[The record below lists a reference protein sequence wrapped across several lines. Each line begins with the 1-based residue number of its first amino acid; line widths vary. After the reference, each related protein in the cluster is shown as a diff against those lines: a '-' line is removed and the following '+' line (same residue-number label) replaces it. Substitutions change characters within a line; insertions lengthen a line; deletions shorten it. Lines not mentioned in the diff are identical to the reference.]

1 MELNNTVNPKAAI
14 EALFPQ
20 SMDCGEGVEV
30 KPFSLATY
38 ALLEKLGSYII
49 FPHEPTQEETLR
61 SFYICTHEP
70 KEVFANLD
78 KLDELAFDW
87 ASKLTPKMVKTITDA
102 IFKQI
107 SIVKEAMPPDKEG
120 PEKNP
125 PQTDGSPA

>member
-20 SMDCGEGVEV
+20 SIDCGEGVEV

-38 ALLEKLGSYII
+38 ALLEKIGSYII

-61 SFYICTHEP
+61 SFYICTHDP
-70 KEVFANLD
+70 KEVFANLGD
-78 KLDELAFDW
+78 LDALAFDW
-87 ASKLTPKMVKTITDA
+87 ASKLTPKMVKTITEA

-107 SIVKEAMPPDKEG
+107 SIVKDAMPPEQEIDGK
-120 PEKNP
+120 KAV
-125 PQTDGSPA
+125 TDGSQV

>member
-20 SMDCGEGVEV
+20 SIDCGEGVEV

-38 ALLEKLGSYII
+38 ALLEKMGSYII

-61 SFYICTHEP
+61 SFYICTHDA
-70 KEVFANLD
+70 KEVFKDLD
-78 KLDELAFDW
+78 KIDELAFEW
-87 ASKLTPKMVKTITDA
+87 ASKLTPKMVKTITEA

-107 SIVKEAMPPDKEG
+107 NVVKEAMPPEQENDGK
-120 PEKNP
+120 KAA
-125 PQTDGSPA
+125 TDGSQV

>member
-20 SMDCGEGVEV
+20 SIDCGEGVEV

-38 ALLEKLGSYII
+38 ALLEKIGSYII

-61 SFYICTHEP
+61 SFYICTHDA
-70 KEVFANLD
+70 KEVFKDLD
-78 KLDELAFDW
+78 KIDELAFDW
-87 ASKLTPKMVKTITDA
+87 ASTLTPKMVKTITDA

-107 SIVKEAMPPDKEG
+107 SLVKDAMPPEKEG

-125 PQTDGSPA
+125 PQTAG

>member
-20 SMDCGEGVEV
+20 SIDCGEGVEV

-61 SFYICTHEP
+61 SFYICTHDP
-70 KEVFANLD
+70 KEVFANLATPRRFSQTWTSWMNWP
-78 KLDELAFDW
+78 LTGQ
-87 ASKLTPKMVKTITDA
+87 ASSRRRWSR
-102 IFKQI
+102 Q
-107 SIVKEAMPPDKEG
+107 
-120 PEKNP
+120 
-125 PQTDGSPA
+125 SPRQSSSRSM

>member
-20 SMDCGEGVEV
+20 SIDCGEGVEV

-38 ALLEKLGSYII
+38 ALLEKIGSYII

-61 SFYICTHEP
+61 SFYICTHDA
-70 KEVFANLD
+70 KDVFANLD

-87 ASKLTPKMVKTITDA
+87 ASTLTPKMVKTITDS

-107 SIVKEAMPPDKEG
+107 NVVKEAMPPEQETD
-120 PEKNP
+120 EKKAA
-125 PQTDGSPA
+125 TDGSQV